1 MYGVPDLTDV
11 LQVFDVVP
19 LRAHDLVDDV
29 GPHLLLARQTRSQQ
43 QAEAS
48 LVLLP
53 SLGPLQVGQ
62 VLLHRL
68 VLVHT
73 QLRGKQK
80 RKKSEV
86 RITMRYC
93 NPIVHVT
100 SLNI

>member
-1 MYGVPDLTDV
+1 MHRAPDLTDV
-11 LQVFDVVP
+11 LQVLDVVS

-43 QAEAS
+43 QAQAS

-53 SLGPLQVGQ
+53 GLGPLQVGQ

-73 QLRGKQK
+73 QLGGKQK
-80 RKKSEV
+80 KELKSE
-86 RITMRYC
+86 
-93 NPIVHVT
+93 
-100 SLNI
+100 SQ